1 MKGSTVRKALESDTP
16 LNSLYALIPE
26 KPPCGSRPLRALLR
40 AESGKAARGV
50 GEGKKIN
57 NKSPVTPHSEQPGI
71 MLFDNLILAC
81 RQFSRKDSIATSN

>member
-26 KPPCGSRPLRALLR
+26 NRRALLR